1 MLVRLALHIGFHYAA
16 INSFV
21 QSKPTPY
28 RDGQNVI
35 RNSRTREIVYMPPE
49 AKAVPGLMSDLVK
62 RGAQDQS
69 GLLRNLDPRE
79 RQLLELFRRNG
90 TATAEEI
97 ANHLKFS
104 GRRTK
109 FFKLN

>member
-1 MLVRLALHIGFHYAA
+1 VPASPQHAA
-16 INSFV
+16 ANL
-21 QSKPTPY
+21 
-28 RDGQNVI
+28 D
-35 RNSRTREIVYMPPE
+35 
-49 AKAVPGLMSDLVK
+49 PGLMSDLVK

-104 GRRTK
+104 HRTVVG
-109 FFKLN
+109 LCRS

>member
-1 MLVRLALHIGFHYAA
+1 
-16 INSFV
+16 
-21 QSKPTPY
+21 
-28 RDGQNVI
+28 
-35 RNSRTREIVYMPPE
+35 
-49 AKAVPGLMSDLVK
+49 MSDLVK

-97 ANHLKFS
+97 VNHLKFS
-104 GRRTK
+104 HRTVVG
-109 FFKLN
+109 LCRS

>member
-1 MLVRLALHIGFHYAA
+1 
-16 INSFV
+16 
-21 QSKPTPY
+21 
-28 RDGQNVI
+28 
-35 RNSRTREIVYMPPE
+35 
-49 AKAVPGLMSDLVK
+49 MSDLVK

-104 GRRTK
+104 HRTVVG
-109 FFKLN
+109 LCRS